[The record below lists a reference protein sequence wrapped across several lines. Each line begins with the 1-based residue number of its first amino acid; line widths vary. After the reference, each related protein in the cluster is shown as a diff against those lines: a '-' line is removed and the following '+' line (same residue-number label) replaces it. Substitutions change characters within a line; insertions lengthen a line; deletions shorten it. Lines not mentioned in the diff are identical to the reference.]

1 MTEENRCSHFFWLQL
16 HVCSFIKW
24 VWYMQHV
31 NCVQALFYADQLL
44 SRAAPSTQEA
54 FMKEMHQTQV
64 PKTSPPLGPITSKQ
78 LIPTVHWMLLCDFVV
93 CFDSHFL
100 TGRYNSMQM
109 FRLLWGVKKGLWEHS
124 VCVESTETES
134 WIMHVPHMMGQGGET
149 EESKSQ
155 HSAMALLL
163 QIPDSRGLIHFQVK
177 QLWPHQ
183 PYKTFYLQVWITSG
197 LREAG
202 SHNLNQLHF
211 LQSLPTQSP
220 SCHPFLLHTAG
231 DFCPGFSSLQWLDAH
246 V

>member
-16 HVCSFIKW
+16 HICSFLKW

-78 LIPTVHWMLLCDFVV
+78 LIPTVHWMLLWDFVV

-100 TGRYNSMQM
+100 TGLYDSMQM
-109 FRLLWGVKKGLWEHS
+109 FCLLWGVKKGLWEHS
-124 VCVESTETES
+124 ICRCVESTETES
-134 WIMHVPHMMGQGGET
+134 WIMHVPHVTGKRGGGGDWR
-149 EESKSQ
+149 K
-155 HSAMALLL
+155 
-163 QIPDSRGLIHFQVK
+163 QITTLNYGTFVSNSRGLIHFQVK

-183 PYKTFYLQVWITSG
+183 PYKTIYLQVIYLQFTYTSG
-197 LREAG
+197 LHEAG

-211 LQSLPTQSP
+211 LQSLSTQSP

-231 DFCPGFSSLQWLDAH
+231 DFYPGFSSL
-246 V
+246 